1 MASIGRPVGIENSFG
16 KDIKIGRK
24 EENLAEN
31 LNKLSGNQ
39 ENFGIKYVNR
49 GDKERLDK
57 DGFLKILTSQL
68 TNQDPFNPMDQ
79 KEMTAELAQI
89 GTLEQMTNLNAKLDK
104 LVGNPKVQSQIAGI
118 GFLGK
123 EITTSGTTVEFDGT
137 EKGVDI
143 PVNLPNIGK
152 SVTVRISDLKG
163 QLIKQIELADL
174 PKGAHKI
181 YWDGKKEDQTL
192 MSKGNYNISVFGKD
206 EAMKGFQ
213 GETKIKGLVTGIKF
227 NNGEI
232 VLNINGS
239 KEVFLKDVESLEEPR
254 DNTENKQVIN

>member
-1 MASIGRPVGIENSFG
+1 MN
-16 KDIKIGRK
+16 
-24 EENLAEN
+24 
-31 LNKLSGNQ
+31 
-39 ENFGIKYVNR
+39 
-49 GDKERLDK
+49 
-57 DGFLKILTSQL
+57 T
-68 TNQDPFNPMDQ
+68 
-79 KEMTAELAQI
+79 
-89 GTLEQMTNLNAKLDK
+89 KLDK
-104 LVGNPKVQSQIAGI
+104 LVGNPKIQSQIAGI

-143 PVNLPNIGK
+143 PVTLPLNGK
-152 SVTVRISDLKG
+152 LVSVRISDLKG
-163 QLIKQIELADL
+163 QLIKQMEIADL
-174 PKGAHKI
+174 PKGSHKI
-181 YWDGKKEDQTL
+181 HWDGKKEDQTL

-206 EAMKGFQ
+206 ETMKGFQ
-213 GETKIKGLVTGIKF
+213 GETKVKGLVTGIKF